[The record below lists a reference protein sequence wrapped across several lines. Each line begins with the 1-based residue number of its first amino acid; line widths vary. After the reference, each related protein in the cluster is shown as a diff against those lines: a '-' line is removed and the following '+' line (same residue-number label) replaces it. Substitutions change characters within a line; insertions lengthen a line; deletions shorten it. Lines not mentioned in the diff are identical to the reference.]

1 MWGMAKFFLSKMLS
15 SALIK
20 LDLFEEVRIF
30 LIKSS
35 LVKCQ
40 KANNTSFEKKKRLNS
55 TANYDWSNWIGHDQY
70 Y

>member
-1 MWGMAKFFLSKMLS
+1 MAKFFLSKMLS

-20 LDLFEEVRIF
+20 MDLFEEVRIF

-55 TANYDWSNWIGHDQY
+55 TANYD
-70 Y
+70 